1 MVLKGR
7 TETEEKNKPVRL
19 KTGILFCPYFQDKP
33 GRAC

>member
-7 TETEEKNKPVRL
+7 METEEKNKPVRL
-19 KTGILFCPYFQDKP
+19 KTGVCPYFQDKL